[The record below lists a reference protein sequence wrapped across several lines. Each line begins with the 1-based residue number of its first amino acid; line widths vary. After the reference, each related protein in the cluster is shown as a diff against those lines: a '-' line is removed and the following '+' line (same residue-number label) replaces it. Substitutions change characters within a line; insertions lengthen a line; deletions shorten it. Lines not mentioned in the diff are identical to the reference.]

1 MFRKL
6 FGHGRASPTAS
17 ASSASTDARAH
28 SPMDAIDR
36 IKTVRARDAT
46 RTRSSRRVRAFATRS
61 RRRDAPR
68 RDARA
73 RDDDVDAR
81 PRWFRDGATGD

>member
-46 RTRSSRRVRAFATRS
+46 RTRSSRRVRAHS
-61 RRRDAPR
+61 RRDRVAATR

-81 PRWFRDGATGD
+81 PRWSRDGATGD